1 MPLTLIV
8 SFVVVFAL
16 MLLAVSLGLKY
27 FDARRKKQVVDM
39 LQTAAGE
46 TVVSVSNLLK
56 EIETEKPGGLKRV
69 FSSLEF
75 SKHAGEMIQQ
85 AGLNWSPSRL
95 MLAMA
100 LMMVP
105 GFGIGLMVPFLFNAA
120 TTAVVLALIFGSI
133 PYVVVRQKRS
143 KRLNTLE

>member
-39 LQTAAGE
+39 LHTASGE
-46 TVVSVSNLLK
+46 PVVSVGNLLK
-56 EIETEKPGGLKRV
+56 EIESDKPSGLKRL
-69 FSSLEF
+69 FASLQF
-75 SKHAGEMIQQ
+75 SKHAAEQIQQ
-85 AGLNWSPSRL
+85 AGLNWSSSRL
-95 MLAMA
+95 LAAMA

-105 GFGIGLMVPFLFNAA
+105 GFCIGLMVPLIFNGPV
-120 TTAVVLALIFGSI
+120 TAVTLGLAFGAS
-133 PYVVVRQKRS
+133 PYLVVRAK
-143 KRLNTLE
+143 